1 MKGISPLVATVL
13 IIAIVIAIAGLIG
26 IWFTGVPST
35 TTYVIK
41 SRPFLSQNNFTLGT
55 NVDVIVHKS

>member
-1 MKGISPLVATVL
+1 MKGISALVATVL

-35 TTYVIK
+35 TTYAIK
-41 SRPFLSQNNFTLGT
+41 SKPFQSQNNFTIST
-55 NVDVIVHKS
+55 NVEVTSTS